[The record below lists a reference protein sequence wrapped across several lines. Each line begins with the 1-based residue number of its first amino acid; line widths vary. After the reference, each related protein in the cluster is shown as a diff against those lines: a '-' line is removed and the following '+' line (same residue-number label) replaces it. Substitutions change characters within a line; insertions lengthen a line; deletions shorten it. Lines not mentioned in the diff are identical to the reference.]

1 MRNITIQLLI
11 VFIASGVLK
20 LMAASLFGGSVLGL
34 MSGIG
39 IDIAVV
45 GIIYLLLRQ
54 HYYLNLRKIMAVIIG
69 ITFLSILMDI
79 GFLPSGIGNLLVL
92 AILGWMLFNGRDF
105 FSGGGWRR
113 R

>member
-1 MRNITIQLLI
+1 MQNITMQLLV

-20 LMAASLFGGSVLGL
+20 LMAVSLLGSSAFAL
-34 MSGIG
+34 MCGIA

-45 GIIYLLLRQ
+45 GVIYLLLKQ
-54 HYYLNLRKIMAVIIG
+54 HRYINLHKIMAVIIG

-79 GFLPSGIGNLLVL
+79 GFLPGSIGNLLIL
-92 AILGWMLFNGRDF
+92 AILGWMLFHGRDF